1 MDYCDPSSGRRPPAP
16 QAAKEAGSELAA
28 PETEDADEA
37 PTGAAAPGGAE
48 AARREAGAPASAAA
62 AASAGAAAAP
72 RAAPW
77 LPDPFCFMLARLT
90 VLTASL
96 GQCSD
101 QRCVVRQ
108 VCVIDVSTIF
118 SQYWGCIARCC
129 SVALC
134 CSWDALT
141 EPP

>member
-77 LPDPFCFMLARLT
+77 LAARP
-90 VLTASL
+90 VLLHACTPYSA
-96 GQCSD
+96 
-101 QRCVVRQ
+101 
-108 VCVIDVSTIF
+108 
-118 SQYWGCIARCC
+118 YCIARA
-129 SVALC
+129 VQ
-134 CSWDALT
+134 
-141 EPP
+141 

>member
-37 PTGAAAPGGAE
+37 PTGAAAPGAAAPGAAE

-77 LPDPFCFMLARLT
+77 LAARP
-90 VLTASL
+90 VLLHACTPYSA
-96 GQCSD
+96 
-101 QRCVVRQ
+101 
-108 VCVIDVSTIF
+108 
-118 SQYWGCIARCC
+118 YCIARA
-129 SVALC
+129 VQ
-134 CSWDALT
+134 
-141 EPP
+141 

>member
-1 MDYCDPSSGRRPPAP
+1 MGYCNPSSGRRPPAP

-77 LPDPFCFMLARLT
+77 LAARP
-90 VLTASL
+90 VLLHACTPYSA
-96 GQCSD
+96 
-101 QRCVVRQ
+101 
-108 VCVIDVSTIF
+108 
-118 SQYWGCIARCC
+118 YCIARA
-129 SVALC
+129 VQ
-134 CSWDALT
+134 
-141 EPP
+141 